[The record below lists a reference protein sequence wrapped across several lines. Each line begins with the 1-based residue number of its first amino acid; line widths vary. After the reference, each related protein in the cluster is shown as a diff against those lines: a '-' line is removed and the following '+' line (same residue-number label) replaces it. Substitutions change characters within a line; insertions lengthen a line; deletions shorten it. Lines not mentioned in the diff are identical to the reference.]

1 MKKLV
6 LLISAIIISIGV
18 SAQKGKVQSA
28 LSFID
33 QGSLD
38 KAKEAIDQALVDEK
52 TVEYAKTY
60 FVVGKLAMASFESE
74 NPKFK
79 TLYKNP
85 LQEAYTAF
93 EKAMALDPKGGT
105 TKSLQVSSTYLLL
118 GNMFINQAVAQ
129 FGEQKFDLALESF
142 KNNIKISQ
150 SEVYVG
156 VLDTGVI
163 FNAGLAAYNAKKYAE
178 AIGFFETCTKTNYED
193 HLPYQYMVQAYR
205 ELGDLDSAE
214 KLLNK
219 AFETFPGNKDI
230 LLTMIQFY
238 LDNGLTDN
246 AFKYIQLALEKDP
259 NDYSLYLAQGW
270 IHLKSEKYEDAV
282 KSLEKAVELN
292 ENDFAAQFNL
302 GISYYSIAFE
312 MYLKSNEIMDV
323 KKYNEATAEVD
334 AVFAKAVKPL
344 EKALELDPVHIDTM
358 KTLKEL
364 YYRLKM
370 MEKHADI
377 TAKLD
382 AIIKK

>member
-163 FNAGLAAYNAKKYAE
+163 FNAGLAAYNAKK
-178 AIGFFETCTKTNYED
+178 
-193 HLPYQYMVQAYR
+193 
-205 ELGDLDSAE
+205 
-214 KLLNK
+214 
-219 AFETFPGNKDI
+219 
-230 LLTMIQFY
+230 
-238 LDNGLTDN
+238 
-246 AFKYIQLALEKDP
+246 
-259 NDYSLYLAQGW
+259 
-270 IHLKSEKYEDAV
+270 
-282 KSLEKAVELN
+282 
-292 ENDFAAQFNL
+292 
-302 GISYYSIAFE
+302 
-312 MYLKSNEIMDV
+312 
-323 KKYNEATAEVD
+323 
-334 AVFAKAVKPL
+334 
-344 EKALELDPVHIDTM
+344 
-358 KTLKEL
+358 
-364 YYRLKM
+364 
-370 MEKHADI
+370 
-377 TAKLD
+377 
-382 AIIKK
+382 